1 VREDERSIV
10 CFIGIGSNVADP
22 VSNCLESIERISL
35 FSHIRITKKS
45 SLYRT
50 EPVGLKEQEWFVNG
64 VIEIKT
70 KYTATT
76 LLKVLQQIEKD
87 MGRIREERWG
97 PRTIDLDI
105 LFYGQEVIKEKDLSV
120 PHPELHKRRFVL
132 IPMYEVAPYVIHPA
146 FGISIKGLLNRLQ
159 DESRVEVLFENPN
172 VEG

>member
-1 VREDERSIV
+1 MRDDERSIV

-22 VSNCLESIERISL
+22 VSNCLESIDLIAL

-50 EPVGLKEQEWFVNG
+50 EPVGLKEQKWFVNG

-76 LLKVLQQIEKD
+76 LLKILQQIESD
-87 MGRIREERWG
+87 MGRIREEKWG

-132 IPMYEVAPYVIHPA
+132 IPMYEIAPYVIHPA
-146 FGISIKGLLNRLQ
+146 FGISIKGLLSRLQ
-159 DESRVEVLFENPN
+159 DEGRVEVLFENPN
-172 VEG
+172 VED

>member
-1 VREDERSIV
+1 MREDERSIV